1 MMALVCKNTCA
12 FTCLTLK
19 QLIFHAVR
27 PSVYPSIRLS
37 FHPSVVRREV
47 AVIYYMHISVH
58 HYSVTCD
65 AGDQS
70 SRCCLKLWSLISAM
84 NNSSPW
90 AEQFEDALRKV
101 HSSRSALLDQ
111 MARDRNCIQ
120 EELAEF
126 INAVTRLDMLST
138 AIMSELLSNQT
149 ALAKYKLLLNEAKMK
164 IASLEAETSVVRRAE
179 SESSRRGQPSLPSS
193 QPSLPS
199 DPSQS
204 SGQGQLSLLGV

>member
-65 AGDQS
+65 PFDQS

-90 AEQFEDALRKV
+90 AKQFEDALRKV

-126 INAVTRLDMLST
+126 INAVTRLDKLST
-138 AIMSELLSNQT
+138 AVLTELLSNQT
-149 ALAKYKLLLNEAKMK
+149 ALAEYRLLLNEARMK
-164 IASLEAETSVVRRAE
+164 IATLEAETCL
-179 SESSRRGQPSLPSS
+179 RRGQPSTLPSS
-193 QPSLPS
+193 QQSSLPS

>member
-138 AIMSELLSNQT
+138 AVLTELLSNQT
-149 ALAKYKLLLNEAKMK
+149 ALAEYRLLLNEARMK
-164 IASLEAETSVVRRAE
+164 IATLEAETY
-179 SESSRRGQPSLPSS
+179 SRRGQPSTLLSS
-193 QPSLPS
+193 QQSSLPS

>member
-126 INAVTRLDMLST
+126 INAVTRLDELST
-138 AIMSELLSNQT
+138 AVLTELLSNQT
-149 ALAKYKLLLNEAKMK
+149 ALAEYRLLLNEARMK
-164 IASLEAETSVVRRAE
+164 IATLEAETC
-179 SESSRRGQPSLPSS
+179 SRRGQPSTLPSS
-193 QPSLPS
+193 QQSSLPS